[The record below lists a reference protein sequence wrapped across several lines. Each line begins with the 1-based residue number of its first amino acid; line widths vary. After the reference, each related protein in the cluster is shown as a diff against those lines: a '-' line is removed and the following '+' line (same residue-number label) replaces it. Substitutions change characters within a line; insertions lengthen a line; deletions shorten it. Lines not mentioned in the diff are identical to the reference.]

1 MSTKLW
7 AVHWQLLA
15 HDHFVAKRSPG
26 DRFNQRDVATWV
38 RRSFHPERAL
48 YRLFITQYAARA
60 QAQRAGFAK
69 RRLAYWVFTDEEN
82 DRIPNF
88 YTPVNDFVDRLE
100 AARVIR
106 KLPAPTG
113 ECEVLP
119 PPTAGWLPGA
129 YVDAGRGSGGR
140 PPA

>member
-1 MSTKLW
+1 MKLW

-88 YTPVNDFVDRLE
+88 YSPVNELVDRLE
-100 AARVIR
+100 SARVIR
-106 KLPAPTG
+106 QLQAPRG